1 MSVWKWS
8 QTANTNAQADST
20 INWREGMSARAY
32 NNSARAMMAAIAK
45 YRDDA
50 SGNVVTAGTTTA
62 FTVTTN
68 QGLTELTDGF
78 AITVRMD
85 DTNGAS
91 PTLNVDS
98 LGAKSIAGVYGT
110 AIPEG
115 ALPSGSV
122 HTFVYD
128 ATDDKWIVH
137 GRFADAVMQADVPD
151 LLAIE
156 ALSGTSGALKKT
168 AANTWALDDLTTNVM
183 FAKDNNNS
191 VFATGIAGDFQIP
204 FACTITG
211 AFLLADQTGSMVI
224 DLWKDTYA
232 NYPPTDTDSITAS
245 APVTISS
252 TNKATDTTLTG
263 WTTSVAAGDIFRV
276 NIDSITAI
284 TRFTL
289 VLRVKRYA

>member
-1 MSVWKWS
+1 MSLWKWS
-8 QTANTNAQADST
+8 QTANTNAQADSS
-20 INWREGMSARAY
+20 INYREGQSARSL

-45 YRDDA
+45 YRDDS
-50 SGNVVTAGTTTA
+50 SGDLVTAGTDTA

-68 QGLTELTDGF
+68 QTITELVDGF

-85 DTNGAS
+85 DTNGVDA
-91 PTLNVDS
+91 TLNVDS
-98 LGAKSIAGVYGT
+98 TGDKPIAGVYGT

-115 ALPSGSV
+115 ALPEGSI
-122 HTFVYD
+122 HTFVYN
-128 ATDDKWIVH
+128 ATDEKWIVH
-137 GRFADAVMQADVPD
+137 GRFADSVLLADIPD

-156 ALSGTSGALKKT
+156 ALSGTSGALTKT
-168 AANTWALDDLTTNVM
+168 AANTWALDNLTTNVM
-183 FAKDNNNS
+183 FAKDNNGS

-211 AFLLADQTGSMVI
+211 VFLLADQTGSMVI

-232 NYPPTDTDSITAS
+232 NYPPTDIDTITAS

-263 WTTSVAAGDIFRV
+263 WTTSVAAGDIIRV
-276 NIDSITAI
+276 NIDSVTAI